1 MKHKIMIGI
10 YLVILLLT
18 LGSCSGG
25 ETASEAVSEP
35 MTGGVELL
43 SGYPKDILPLYNSIK
58 VEITAFSVRADSNWV
73 FGKDIYTVSYYSS
86 AAVDEVHDYYW
97 ELMDEIDE
105 DYSGPDMIQ
114 GRIGSH
120 PVGVTVYDNG
130 SSTTTVDLIVGQDPA
145 DYVTENPYFTDYP
158 GDLVEPFGRE
168 RFFESSY
175 EVRDISGPE
184 IIYTESY
191 VTNTT
196 EEKFKEFYSEKYSG
210 AEHFYEDDHD
220 YGLTYQ
226 WDSRGYV
233 CRASISAYDGG
244 GDQWVTTIVSKPL

>member
-1 MKHKIMIGI
+1 MKQKNILGI
-10 YLVILLLT
+10 YLLILLLT
-18 LGSCSGG
+18 LGACSGG
-25 ETASEAVSEP
+25 GSASGAPSEP
-35 MTGGVELL
+35 VTGGVELL
-43 SGYPKDILPLYNSIK
+43 SGYPKDILPLYNSLK
-58 VEITAFSVRADSNWV
+58 VERTAFSVRENANWV
-73 FGKDIYTVSYYSS
+73 FGKDIYSVTYYSGAS
-86 AAVDEVHDYYW
+86 LNAVYDYYW
-97 ELMDEIDE
+97 ELMDETDE
-105 DYSGPDMIQ
+105 EYSGPDMIQ
-114 GRIGSH
+114 GRIGAH

-130 SSTTTVDLIVGQDPA
+130 SGMTTVDLVIGQDPA
-145 DYVTENPYFTDYP
+145 DYVSENPYFADYP

-168 RFFESSY
+168 RFFQSSY

-184 IIYTESY
+184 VIYTESY

-220 YGLTYQ
+220 YGLSYQ

-244 GDQWVTTIVSKPL
+244 GDQWVTIIVSKNL